1 MEEPKIEN
9 GEIPIDDLDNVGNYY
24 NQEIAQEEAL
34 NNPSLYRQSQI
45 DALRAEREV
54 LTEEE
59 RERSSVSR

>member
-1 MEEPKIEN
+1 MEEPNKKNDEFN
-9 GEIPIDDLDNVGNYY
+9 AEDLDNVGNYY
-24 NQEIAQEEAL
+24 NQGLAAEEAL

-45 DALRAEREV
+45 DALRAEREA